1 MSVMVK
7 RFFIFGMLFGILFAS
22 CSYNSGS
29 NLTTSCSIE
38 VDKDFVSGMR
48 SVLQKS
54 YSNTTQVRVNIE
66 CTGGYETSKWY
77 DATIGTLPGVVFSFE
92 EVPFD
97 KTFSIYVGVY
107 KGSELIYEASQKDIV
122 ITRTNPSFELSVLLK
137 KLLNTDYVL
146 YNKGEGY
153 IQFYKTEKPAV
164 SVAGNGDFASD
175 TKDYCFDEDG
185 YFYYINTRFNDSGAS
200 GADFARPVICS
211 DNPDFPADGI
221 DLSPV
226 LFSDSQSSSEAY
238 VFSIDHAT
246 KTFYIIDP
254 LTFDDEPKIYKFPKL
269 ITSRE
274 ITDSVCFGLN
284 CSGVYPSQTLSK
296 MVVNNG
302 IMFVTAYRVND
313 LMPVLLKIDVSSVQ
327 NEGTVNAEVVA
338 NLSSVL
344 KMNNYSVVINDM
356 LYQDGSVYILVSD
369 MLDHPQDAKLYSRGL
384 LIKYDT
390 SSGNVSSLG
399 FSEEVKKNTDMGTSG
414 LYTYKSNSQYMSN
427 SQLFI
432 DEEYTKAL
440 ILPSVISYT
449 EGSED
454 KKLDTT
460 EYFPSIYSPAPLATS
475 LSNSCFYGAEKF
487 IAIKPKKLVI
497 ADDGF
502 AFYTASDG
510 GIKFK
515 NVNRVIT
522 VDLEKFA
529 ISSIEN
535 AKTSFASEV
544 ESFSMGTIPS
554 GSTEYQYQTE
564 MKSLTDNNDG
574 FVYYNSD
581 NRPQSLNVTGNDI
594 SLAIPCGD

>member
-7 RFFIFGMLFGILFAS
+7 RFFIFGMLFGIFFAS

-54 YSNTTQVRVNIE
+54 YSDTTQVRVNIE

-107 KGSELIYEASQKDIV
+107 QGSELIYEASQKDIV

-146 YNKGEGY
+146 YNKGEDY

-211 DNPDFPADGI
+211 DNPLFSTSGI
-221 DLSPV
+221 DLSSV
-226 LFSDSQSSSEAY
+226 LFSDGTQFFEAY
-238 VFSIDHAT
+238 IFTIDRAT
-246 KTFYIIDP
+246 KTFYIYP
-254 LTFDDEPKIYKFPKL
+254 LNLDSEPKIYKFPKL
-269 ITSRE
+269 ITSGD
-274 ITDSVCFGLN
+274 ISDYVSFGLN
-284 CSGVYPSQTLSK
+284 CSGVYPANRLSK

-302 IMFVTAYRVND
+302 IMFVTAYKEND

-327 NEGTVNAEVVA
+327 NEGTADAEVVA

-344 KMNNYSVVINDM
+344 KMNNDSVVINDM

-369 MLDHPQDAKLYSRGL
+369 IVHPQISTTTKLYSRGL
-384 LIKYDT
+384 LLKYDT

-414 LYTYKSNSQYMSN
+414 LYTYMFD

-449 EGSED
+449 EDSED
-454 KKLDTT
+454 KKLDIT
-460 EYFPSIYSPAPLATS
+460 EHFPSLYTPAPLATS

-535 AKTSFASEV
+535 AKTSFASEFEKFYLGAFPNTTDSSYRTAIEALAPDYYLLPEV
-544 ESFSMGTIPS
+544 DDNTSFSNSPV
-554 GSTEYQYQTE
+554 
-564 MKSLTDNNDG
+564 SL
-574 FVYYNSD
+574 Y
-581 NRPQSLNVTGNDI
+581 
-594 SLAIPCGD
+594 IPCGD

>member
-7 RFFIFGMLFGILFAS
+7 RFFIFGMLFGIFFAS

-54 YSNTTQVRVNIE
+54 YSDTTQVRVNIE

-146 YNKGEGY
+146 YNKGEDY

-185 YFYYINTRFNDSGAS
+185 YFYYINTSFNDSGAS

-226 LFSDSQSSSEAY
+226 LFSEGEQSVEAY
-238 VFSIDHAT
+238 VFSIDRAT
-246 KTFYIIDP
+246 KTFYIYP

-274 ITDSVCFGLN
+274 ITDSVCFG
-284 CSGVYPSQTLSK
+284 VYPDNMLSK

-327 NEGTVNAEVVA
+327 NEGTVDAEVVA

-344 KMNNYSVVINDM
+344 KMNTDNVVINDM

-369 MLDHPQDAKLYSRGL
+369 MVDHPQSSLYAKLYSRGL
-384 LIKYDT
+384 LLKYDT

-414 LYTYKSNSQYMSN
+414 LYTYMSN
-427 SQLFI
+427 SQLFV
-432 DEEYTKAL
+432 DNAYTKAFV
-440 ILPSVISYT
+440 LPSIIAYT
-449 EGSED
+449 DAAGNEQ
-454 KKLDTT
+454 KLDISQ
-460 EYFPSIYSPAPLATS
+460 YFPSIYSPAPLATS
-475 LSNSCFYGAEKF
+475 LSSSCFYGAEKF

-529 ISSIEN
+529 ISSINN
-535 AKTSFASEV
+535 ANAAFASEV
-544 ESFSMGTIPS
+544 ESFFIGDFPS
-554 GSTEYQYQTE
+554 DSTQYQYQTG
-564 MKSLTDNNDG
+564 MKSLTDNEG
-574 FVYYNSD
+574 TVYYNLD
-581 NRPQSLNVTGNDI
+581 NEPGPKSVTQRPI

>member
-7 RFFIFGMLFGILFAS
+7 RFFIFGMLFGIFFAS

-54 YSNTTQVRVNIE
+54 YSDTTQVRVNIE

-153 IQFYKTEKPAV
+153 IQFYKTEKPVV

-185 YFYYINTRFNDSGAS
+185 YFYYINTRVNDSGAS

-221 DLSPV
+221 DLSSV
-226 LFSDSQSSSEAY
+226 LFSEGEQSVEAY
-238 VFSIDHAT
+238 VFSIDRAT
-246 KTFYIIDP
+246 KTFYIYP

-327 NEGTVNAEVVA
+327 NEGTADAEVVA

-344 KMNNYSVVINDM
+344 NKMNNDNVVINDM

-369 MLDHPQDAKLYSRGL
+369 MVDHPQSTMTTKLYSRGL
-384 LIKYDT
+384 LLKYDT

-414 LYTYKSNSQYMSN
+414 LYAYNTDSI
-427 SQLFI
+427 QLFV
-432 DEEYTKAL
+432 DNSYTKPFV
-440 ILPSVISYT
+440 LPSIIAYT
-449 EGSED
+449 DSAGIEQ
-454 KKLDTT
+454 KLDISQ
-460 EYFPSIYSPAPLATS
+460 YFPSIYSPAPLATS

-529 ISSIEN
+529 ISSINN
-535 AKTSFASEV
+535 AKTAFASEV

-581 NRPQSLNVTGNDI
+581 NGPQSLNVTGNDI

>member
-7 RFFIFGMLFGILFAS
+7 RFFIFGMLFGIFFAS

-54 YSNTTQVRVNIE
+54 YSDTTQVRVNIE

-107 KGSELIYEASQKDIV
+107 QGSELIYEASQKDIV

-146 YNKGEGY
+146 YNKGEDY

-200 GADFARPVICS
+200 GADFTKPVICS

-226 LFSDSQSSSEAY
+226 LFSDSQPSSEAY
-238 VFSIDHAT
+238 VFSIDRAT
-246 KTFYIIDP
+246 KTFYIYP
-254 LTFDDEPKIYKFPKL
+254 LTFGDEPKIYKFPKL

-302 IMFVTAYRVND
+302 IMFVTAYKEND

-327 NEGTVNAEVVA
+327 NEGTADAEVVA

-344 KMNNYSVVINDM
+344 KMNIDGVVINDM

-369 MLDHPQDAKLYSRGL
+369 MVDHPQSSQDDDGPTMTTKLYSRGL

-414 LYTYKSNSQYMSN
+414 LYTYMSD

-449 EGSED
+449 EDSED

-535 AKTSFASEV
+535 AKTAFASEV
-544 ESFSMGTIPS
+544 EKFYLGDFPNTTDSSYRIAIEALAPDYYLLPEVDDNTSFSNSPV
-554 GSTEYQYQTE
+554 
-564 MKSLTDNNDG
+564 SL
-574 FVYYNSD
+574 Y
-581 NRPQSLNVTGNDI
+581 
-594 SLAIPCGD
+594 IPCGD

>member
-1 MSVMVK
+1 
-7 RFFIFGMLFGILFAS
+7 
-22 CSYNSGS
+22 
-29 NLTTSCSIE
+29 
-38 VDKDFVSGMR
+38 
-48 SVLQKS
+48 
-54 YSNTTQVRVNIE
+54 
-66 CTGGYETSKWY
+66 
-77 DATIGTLPGVVFSFE
+77 
-92 EVPFD
+92 
-97 KTFSIYVGVY
+97 
-107 KGSELIYEASQKDIV
+107 
-122 ITRTNPSFELSVLLK
+122 
-137 KLLNTDYVL
+137 
-146 YNKGEGY
+146 
-153 IQFYKTEKPAV
+153 
-164 SVAGNGDFASD
+164 
-175 TKDYCFDEDG
+175 
-185 YFYYINTRFNDSGAS
+185 
-200 GADFARPVICS
+200 
-211 DNPDFPADGI
+211 
-221 DLSPV
+221 
-226 LFSDSQSSSEAY
+226 
-238 VFSIDHAT
+238 
-246 KTFYIIDP
+246 
-254 LTFDDEPKIYKFPKL
+254 
-269 ITSRE
+269 
-274 ITDSVCFGLN
+274 
-284 CSGVYPSQTLSK
+284 
-296 MVVNNG
+296 
-302 IMFVTAYRVND
+302 
-313 LMPVLLKIDVSSVQ
+313 
-327 NEGTVNAEVVA
+327 
-338 NLSSVL
+338 
-344 KMNNYSVVINDM
+344 MNNDSVVINDM